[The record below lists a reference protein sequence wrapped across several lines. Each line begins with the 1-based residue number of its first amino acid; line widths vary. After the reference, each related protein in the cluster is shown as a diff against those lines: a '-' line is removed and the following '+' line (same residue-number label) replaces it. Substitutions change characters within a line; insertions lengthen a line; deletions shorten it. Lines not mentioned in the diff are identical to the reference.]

1 MPPLPENRLLRR
13 SKDGIT
19 VALPGTA
26 QLLPTAPAMIVFT
39 SSTHHIAASTSGRWS
54 FRTLFRDMLNAW
66 MSHNQ
71 RVADLG
77 VGIHL

>member
-1 MPPLPENRLLRR
+1 
-13 SKDGIT
+13 
-19 VALPGTA
+19 
-26 QLLPTAPAMIVFT
+26 MIVFT
-39 SSTHHIAASTSGRWS
+39 SSTHHFAASTSGRWS
-54 FRTLFRDMLNAW
+54 FRGLFREMLDAW

>member
-1 MPPLPENRLLRR
+1 
-13 SKDGIT
+13 
-19 VALPGTA
+19 
-26 QLLPTAPAMIVFT
+26 MIVFT